1 MRPLSLQCRLA
12 VALATLLIAGAA
24 DAQCPPSTRRLLT
37 DRRFDA
43 ARAEVQT
50 ALKANPNDG
59 AALECM
65 GFTYM
70 EEDKSGPAVD
80 WFEKAV
86 KVDDNNAQHHLWL
99 GNALGTEAEKANKLR
114 QPFLARRCKTE
125 FERAVALDP
134 SLVDARVSLIQ
145 FYTLAPSIVG
155 GSGEKAD
162 AQVREIAKLN
172 PMRAHMEAAWIAQ
185 QRKDS
190 VANERELQAAL
201 AAGPDSIAPYLQL
214 GGLYAQQHRWDD
226 AFATFEKLMQAKP
239 DEPMAHFQYGRTAA
253 ISGKN
258 LERGE
263 RELKFWL
270 ANMPASAPIPTQ
282 SGAHHRLGMIY
293 EQLGNK
299 DAARAEYQTAVSING
314 ANEDAKKAL
323 ARLK

>member
-1 MRPLSLQCRLA
+1 MRSLALRI
-12 VALATLLIAGAA
+12 ALACPLGSILGVENSQ
-24 DAQCPPSTRRLLT
+24 AQCPPPVQRLIS
-37 DRRFDA
+37 DRNFDA
-43 ARAEVQT
+43 ARTEVQPL
-50 ALKANPNDG
+50 LKANPADDV
-59 AALECM
+59 ALECM

-70 EEDKSGPAVD
+70 QENKSGPAVD

-86 KVDDNNAQHHLWL
+86 KANDNSAQHHLWL
-99 GNALGTEAEKANKLR
+99 GNALGNEAQKANKLR

-125 FERAVALDP
+125 FEKAVALDP

-145 FYTLAPSIVG
+145 FYTLAPSIMG

-162 AQVREIAKLN
+162 AQVKEIAKLN

-190 VANERELQAAL
+190 VTNEHELQAAI
-201 AAGPDSIAPYLQL
+201 AAGPDSLAPYLQL
-214 GGLYAQQHRWDD
+214 GGWYVQRSRWDD
-226 AFATFEKLMQAKP
+226 AFAIFEKLLQAKP

-282 SGAHHRLGMIY
+282 SGAHYRLGMIY
-293 EQLGNK
+293 EQSGKK
-299 DAARAEYQTAVSING
+299 DAARAEYQTAVSINSG
-314 ANEDAKKAL
+314 NEDAKKAL